1 MGFPPV
7 FQTVLK
13 EDTDDTSQIQ
23 PGKTRH
29 KRSSGPRQRPDA
41 DKKII
46 VNESIETNLDTH
58 GTTTVNLPPTGTGW
72 AYTLHVGANGSR
84 HEFAVTFDVPD
95 TTNTLNFADLVT
107 VDPTTL
113 TPTTTGNP
121 LADIDQSDI
130 DWALAAIRN

>member
-1 MGFPPV
+1 MTQVKFNLGK
-7 FQTVLK
+7 L
-13 EDTDDTSQIQ
+13 DTSGVVDLANDPISIT
-23 PGKTRH
+23 PTNRFT
-29 KRSSGPRQRPDA
+29 DA

-58 GTTTVNLPPTGTGW
+58 GTTTVELPPTGTGW

>member
-1 MGFPPV
+1 MTQVKFNLGK
-7 FQTVLK
+7 L
-13 EDTDDTSQIQ
+13 DTSGVVDLANDPISIT
-23 PGKTRH
+23 PTNRFT
-29 KRSSGPRQRPDA
+29 DA

-95 TTNTLNFADLVT
+95 TTSTLNFADLVT

-121 LADIDQSDI
+121 LADIEQSDI

>member
-1 MGFPPV
+1 MTQVKFNLGK
-7 FQTVLK
+7 L
-13 EDTDDTSQIQ
+13 DTSGVVDLANDPISIT
-23 PGKTRH
+23 PTNRFT
-29 KRSSGPRQRPDA
+29 DA

-95 TTNTLNFADLVT
+95 TTSTLNFADLVT

-121 LADIDQSDI
+121 LADIEQPDI